1 MKILIPVDGSANAQ
15 RAVEHVI
22 KNIAMLKERPQLLL
36 LNVQWNVATGNV
48 KLFIN
53 QKTID
58 DYYRE
63 QGMAALQSARAALDA
78 ACLPYQY
85 HISVGT
91 PAEAI
96 VRYANEQSVD
106 QIVMGRQGQGGLQA
120 LLLGSVVNKV
130 LAHGELPGTLIRSGG
145 SFRGM
150 PGRAIF
156 PDNS

>member
-22 KNIAMLKERPQLLL
+22 NNIATLKERPQLLL
-36 LNVQWNVATGNV
+36 LNVQWNVAAGNV

-78 ACLPYQY
+78 AALPYPY

-96 VRYANEQSVD
+96 MQYANEQGVD
-106 QIVMGRQGQGGLQA
+106 QIVMGRQGQGGLQS

-130 LAHGELPGTLIRSGG
+130 LHLADCPVLLVK
-145 SFRGM
+145 
-150 PGRAIF
+150 
-156 PDNS
+156 

>member
-1 MKILIPVDGSANAQ
+1 MKILIPVDGSANAL
-15 RAVEHVI
+15 RAVEYMI
-22 KNIAMLKERPQLLL
+22 KNISTLKELPQLLL

-48 KLFIN
+48 KLFIS

-63 QGMAALQSARAALDA
+63 QGMLALQAARSTLDA
-78 ACLPYQY
+78 AALPYQY

-96 VRYANEQSVD
+96 ALYADEQGVD

-130 LAHGELPGTLIRSGG
+130 LHLASCPVLLIK
-145 SFRGM
+145 
-150 PGRAIF
+150 
-156 PDNS
+156 

>member
-1 MKILIPVDGSANAQ
+1 MKILIPVDGSANAL

-22 KNIAMLKERPQLLL
+22 SSVATLKDAPQLLL

-53 QKTID
+53 QQTID

-63 QGMAALQSARAALDA
+63 QGMAALKAASAALDA
-78 ACLPYQY
+78 AGMPYQY

-96 VRYANEQSVD
+96 AQYAEEQAVD
-106 QIVMGRQGQGGLQA
+106 QIVMGRQGQGGLQS

-130 LAHGELPGTLIRSGG
+130 LHLAKCPVLSVR
-145 SFRGM
+145 
-150 PGRAIF
+150 
-156 PDNS
+156 

>member
-1 MKILIPVDGSANAQ
+1 MMKILIPVDGSANAQ
-15 RAVEHVI
+15 RAIDYVI
-22 KNIAMLKERPQLLL
+22 KNIAALKECPQLLL
-36 LNVQWNVATGNV
+36 LNVQWNVAVGNV

-78 ACLPYQY
+78 AALPYQY
-85 HISVGT
+85 HISIGT

-96 VRYANEQSVD
+96 VQYASEQGAD
-106 QIVMGRQGQGGLQA
+106 QIVMGREGQGGLQA

-130 LAHGELPGTLIRSGG
+130 LHLANCPVLLVK
-145 SFRGM
+145 
-150 PGRAIF
+150 
-156 PDNS
+156 